1 MANAES
7 HRSAVLAALVQV
19 REDKG
24 LDVAE
29 LTDAKHLGDDLGLD
43 SLDMATVVAD
53 LEIELDIDPFVNDT
67 GPIYTVGDLVR
78 VYDAA

>member
-1 MANAES
+1 MADEKS
-7 HRSAVLAALVQV
+7 HRAAVLAALMQV

-24 LDVAE
+24 LTESE

-53 LEIELDIDPFVNDT
+53 LEIELDLDPFVNDT